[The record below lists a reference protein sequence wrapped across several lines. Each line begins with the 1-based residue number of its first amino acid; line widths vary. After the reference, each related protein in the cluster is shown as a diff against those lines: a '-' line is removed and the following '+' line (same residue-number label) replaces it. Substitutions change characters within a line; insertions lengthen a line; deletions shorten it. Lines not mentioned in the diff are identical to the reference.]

1 MSNLKKLYLFFILVF
16 FALQINTTIAFAQ
29 AQKSYSKC
37 VSELP
42 NWNGLVNDFNQVLN
56 PNEKQELEKML
67 LDYEKESSNQITIV
81 TVPSLCEMSAEEF
94 SNEVGRKWGVGQKD
108 KKNGVVVLVC
118 VPERKLFLKPADGL
132 SGVLPD
138 VICSRI
144 IRNNITPHFKNGGYF
159 QGLKE
164 GVEQII
170 LASKGEFIND
180 AYDDEVETI
189 PLWVVILIL
198 LGLFFLIRFMYHQRK
213 NIYVS
218 RRGYKYGSDNWNFPG
233 SSGGWIGG
241 GWDDDNDSGGGFFG
255 GGSSGGGFGGFGG
268 GGGFSG
274 GGAGGSW

>member
-1 MSNLKKLYLFFILVF
+1 MSMLKKIYLFFVVVF
-16 FALQINTTIAFAQ
+16 FASQLNTSILFAQ
-29 AQKSYSKC
+29 AQKNYSKC
-37 VSELP
+37 VEQLP
-42 NWNGLVNDFNQVLN
+42 KWNGLINDFDNILN
-56 PNEKQELEKML
+56 PNEKQALEKMV
-67 LDYEKESSNQITIV
+67 LDFEKESSNQITIV

-144 IRNNITPHFKNGGYF
+144 IRNNITPHFKNQGYF

-170 LASKGEFIND
+170 LASRGEFIND
-180 AYDDEVETI
+180 AYAEEVEI
-189 PLWVVILIL
+189 PAWAILLIL
-198 LGLFFLIRFMYHQRK
+198 LGLFVLLRFLISRRR

-218 RRGYKYGSDNWNFPG
+218 RRGYKYGDDNWNFPG

-241 GWDDDNDSGGGFFG
+241 SWDDDNDSGGGFFG